1 MPPQGRQKWNFII
14 VVNGRDLGVLTWPL
28 QEAVCWASH
37 EAIQRLRGQ
46 FVSAGVNGR
55 QSEEVWREQAD
66 LDDAVSGCAIPM
78 PDRPPTSVLFW

>member
-1 MPPQGRQKWNFII
+1 M
-14 VVNGRDLGVLTWPL
+14 
-28 QEAVCWASH
+28 ASY

-66 LDDAVSGCAIPM
+66 LDVSMIGGMQTSYAVTFQQVTARWRWLQWMREEEEEEESEES
-78 PDRPPTSVLFW
+78 T